1 MADRKRCANANLIRQ
16 IELFS
21 NPVVVLAE
29 SKPQLISSDLL
40 SAFPYVRLVK
50 CHSFSKPFPKGKA
63 FAENDWREA
72 AECVKTHK
80 SEH

>member
-21 NPVVVLAE
+21 NPVVVLAG
-29 SKPQLISSDLL
+29 SKPQQISSDLL
-40 SAFPYVRLVK
+40 SAFAYICLVK
-50 CHSFSKPFPKGKA
+50 CHSFSKSFPNGKA
-63 FAENDWREA
+63 FAENDWHEA

-80 SEH
+80 PEH